1 MFMEERKQE
10 ILNILKEKGNSV
22 TVKELCRTLYASG
35 ATIRRDLKD
44 LELKNLIK
52 RTHGGAILTDESVNE
67 DPLAFREMHA
77 FAEKQKIARLAAEII
92 KDGMTL
98 FLDSSTTVYTLALE
112 LKNFNNIKVIT
123 NGLKTAVTLSEFPHV
138 KVYCTGGFLKDNHK
152 SLVGVSAL
160 DFISRYHADISFMS
174 CRGFKR
180 DIGAMDSSEEEYHI
194 KNKFIQNSNQ
204 VVLLFDTS
212 KMNQSFMC
220 KLGAP
225 QIFNHIIT
233 EDIALNR
240 KLNQLTKQQTVSY

>member
-44 LELKNLIK
+44 LESKKLIK

-77 FAEKQKIARLAAEII
+77 FAGKQKIARMASQQIV
-92 KDGMTL
+92 DGMTL

-123 NGLKTAVTLSEFPHV
+123 NGLKTAVTLSEFPNV

-160 DFISRYHADISFMS
+160 DFISRYHADIAFLS
-174 CRGFKR
+174 CRGFTR
-180 DIGAMDSSEEEYHI
+180 DIGAMDSSEEEYYI
-194 KNKFIQNSNQ
+194 KNKFIENSNK
-204 VVLLFDTS
+204 VILLFDST
-212 KMNQSFMC
+212 KMDQSFMC
-220 KLGAP
+220 KLGSP
-225 QIFNHIIT
+225 QTFNQIIT
-233 EDIALNR
+233 ENSGLNFE
-240 KLNQLTKQQTVSY
+240 LNKLTKQQTPAV

>member
-44 LELKNLIK
+44 LELKNLIR

-77 FAEKQKIARLAAEII
+77 YIEKQKIAQMATQHIS
-92 KDGMTL
+92 DGMTL

-123 NGLKTAVTLSEFPHV
+123 NGLKTAVSLSEFRGV

-160 DFISRYHADISFMS
+160 DFISRYHADVSFLS

-180 DIGAMDSSEEEYHI
+180 DIGATDSSEEEYYI
-194 KNKFIQNSNQ
+194 KNKFIENSNKAI
-204 VVLLFDTS
+204 LLFDTS

-220 KLGAP
+220 KLGSP
-225 QIFNHIIT
+225 QTFNYIIT
-233 EDIALNR
+233 ENGGLNLELN
-240 KLNQLTKQQTVSY
+240 KLTNQQTT

>member
-22 TVKELCRTLYASG
+22 TVKELCRILYASG

-77 FAEKQKIARLAAEII
+77 YAEKQKIAKIAIDHI
-92 KDGMTL
+92 NDGMTL

-112 LKNFNNIKVIT
+112 LKNFNNLKIIT
-123 NGLKTAVTLSEFPHV
+123 NGLKTAIALSEYPGI

-152 SLVGVSAL
+152 SLIGVSAL
-160 DFISRYHADISFMS
+160 EFISRYHADISFLS
-174 CRGFKR
+174 CRGFNR
-180 DIGAMDSSEEEYHI
+180 DIGATDSSEEEYYI
-194 KNKFIQNSNQ
+194 KNKFIANSNK
-204 VVLLFDTS
+204 VILLFDSS
-212 KMNQSFMC
+212 KMDQNFMC
-220 KLGAP
+220 KLGTA
-225 QIFNHIIT
+225 QSFNHIIT
-233 EDIALNR
+233 ENKGLNIE
-240 KLNQLTKQQTVSY
+240 LNKLTKQANL